1 MNGIIDSP
9 DHVGGWPEL
18 KSTPASVDTDHD
30 GMPDSWEQSH
40 GLNPNNPADRNRVGT
55 DGFTELERYLNSLVR
70 E

>member
-1 MNGIIDSP
+1 
-9 DHVGGWPEL
+9 
-18 KSTPASVDTDHD
+18 
-30 GMPDSWEQSH
+30 MPDSWEQSH